1 MRVKSPRI
9 KRVAGLFVAA
19 ALAAAMLTGL
29 AQPALAVEP
38 VEITYGYHPYLTG
51 GWSGVVIKQM

>member
-19 ALAAAMLTGL
+19 ALTAAMLTGL
-29 AQPALAVEP
+29 AQPTLAVEP
-38 VEITYGYHPYLTG
+38 VEITYGYHPYWTG